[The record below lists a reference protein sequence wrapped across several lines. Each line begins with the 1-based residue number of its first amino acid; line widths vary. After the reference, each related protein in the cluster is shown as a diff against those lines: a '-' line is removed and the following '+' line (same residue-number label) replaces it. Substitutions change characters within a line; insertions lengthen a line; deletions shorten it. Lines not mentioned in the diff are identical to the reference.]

1 MIYIAG
7 KIQGLPFDEVKD
19 KFQKVEN
26 ALHREGLKVIN
37 PLKLGIPFTWPYREQ
52 IDACLKVIAKD
63 ATAIYL
69 LNDWKDSP
77 GAKEEFQYVA
87 QINTTRRP
95 PIMIYFED
103 CDGIG
108 DVMRDVRDGILTCVI
123 PEET

>member
-7 KIQGLPFDEVKD
+7 KITGLPFEEVQA

-37 PLKLGIPFTWPYREQ
+37 PLKLGIPHSWTWREQ
-52 IDACLKVIAKD
+52 LDACLKVITKE

-69 LNDWKDSP
+69 LSDWKDSP
-77 GAKEEFQYVA
+77 GAKEEFRHVA
-87 QINTTRRP
+87 EINKTRRP

-108 DVMRDVRDGILTCVI
+108 DVMRDVRDGILTCLI